1 MNYTIE
7 EALDFGATMED
18 IAELLG
24 IELEE
29 LES

>member
-7 EALDFGATMED
+7 EALDFGATLED